1 MSSRSFEKIKNL
13 LNKKILF
20 IDGAM
25 GTMVQQYKLTEADFR
40 GERFK
45 DHKSDLKGNNDLLC
59 LTCPDVIRKIHFDYF
74 EAGADIAE
82 TNTFSS
88 TSIAQADYGLEKYVY
103 ELNKRAVELA
113 REAANKVMA
122 ADPSRECFVAGAIG
136 PTNKTL
142 SLSPDVN
149 NPGYRAITFD
159 EMKASY
165 SEQIEGLIDGGAD
178 LLLIE
183 TIFDTLNAKSVFVAV
198 DEVFKKK
205 NVQLPIMV
213 SVTIT
218 DQSGRT
224 LSGQTLEAFWY
235 SVRHVKPLVVGI
247 NCALGAKEMRPYIE
261 QLSRIADTYVS
272 CYPNAGLPNPL
283 APTGYDETPEM
294 LASVVREFAE
304 SGLVNILGGC
314 CGTTPAHIRAVVEA
328 TKNITP
334 RKVPLRKAM
343 SVYSGLE
350 TFKIENT
357 FAPFVM
363 VGERTNV
370 TGSPKFAALIKSG
383 DLDAALAVARS
394 QVENGANIIDIN
406 FDEGM
411 LDSEKLMAQFLNL
424 VSAEPDICRVPIMI
438 DSSKWSVIESGLK
451 SVQGKCIVNSISLKE
466 GEAQFLEQ
474 ARRAQLFG
482 AAVVV
487 MAFDE
492 KGQATSRD
500 EKIRICERA
509 YKLLTEKLSF

>member
-1 MSSRSFEKIKNL
+1 
-13 LNKKILF
+13 
-20 IDGAM
+20 
-25 GTMVQQYKLTEADFR
+25 
-40 GERFK
+40 
-45 DHKSDLKGNNDLLC
+45 
-59 LTCPDVIRKIHFDYF
+59 
-74 EAGADIAE
+74 
-82 TNTFSS
+82 
-88 TSIAQADYGLEKYVY
+88 
-103 ELNKRAVELA
+103 
-113 REAANKVMA
+113 
-122 ADPSRECFVAGAIG
+122 
-136 PTNKTL
+136 
-142 SLSPDVN
+142 
-149 NPGYRAITFD
+149 
-159 EMKASY
+159 
-165 SEQIEGLIDGGAD
+165 GAD

-509 YKLLTEKLSF
+509 YKLLTEKLSFDPYDIIFDANVLTIGTGIEEHDNYAVDFIEAVREIKKRCVGARTSGGVSNLSFSFRGQNEIREAMHSVFLYHAIAAGLDMGIVNAGQLAIYEDIEPE